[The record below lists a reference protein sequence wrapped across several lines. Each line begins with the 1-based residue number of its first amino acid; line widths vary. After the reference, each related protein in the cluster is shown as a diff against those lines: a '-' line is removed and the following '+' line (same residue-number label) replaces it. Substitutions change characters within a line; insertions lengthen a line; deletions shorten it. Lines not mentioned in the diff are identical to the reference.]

1 MLSSCFATK
10 DQCNSNLTANAA
22 LICQSLLLWKQKLT
36 TVHFIFEVGHFNA
49 SVSQGTLSDCMES
62 SKKSVWPAKKIAKI
76 YLTLLKNSICARGG
90 LFGSETDL
98 WSGLKL
104 GIGLEMGRGLRSV
117 CCYSPLAIIHSPLCS
132 TDRCQN
138 VLQIYP
144 DSTNHNVSHTSTPLM
159 SLYFNHCE

>member
-10 DQCNSNLTANAA
+10 DQCNSHLTANAA

-36 TVHFIFEVGHFNA
+36 TVHFILKLDILM
-49 SVSQGTLSDCMES
+49 Q
-62 SKKSVWPAKKIAKI
+62 VWAKVPFLTAWRAAKKCLASQEYNKDLSYI
-76 YLTLLKNSICARGG
+76 TKNSISARGG
-90 LFGSETDL
+90 LFGSDTDL

-104 GIGLEMGRGLRSV
+104 GIGLKMGRGLRSV
-117 CCYSPLAIIHSPLCS
+117 CCYSPLTIIHSPLRS

-159 SLYFNHCE
+159 SLYLNHCE

>member
-49 SVSQGTLSDCMES
+49 SVSQGILSDCMES
-62 SKKSVWPAKKIAKI
+62 SKKCLASQENSKDLSYI
-76 YLTLLKNSICARGG
+76 TKNSISARGG

-117 CCYSPLAIIHSPLCS
+117 CYYSPLAIIHSPLCS

>member
-36 TVHFIFEVGHFNA
+36 TVHFIFEVGHFDA

-62 SKKSVWPAKKIAKI
+62 SKKCLASQENSKDLSYI
-76 YLTLLKNSICARGG
+76 TKNSISARGG